1 MKKDFLLF
9 KIHFKLL
16 TGHFFIEL
24 PLNCKEVEKKEILK
38 NSNGINLIKSDFK
51 DKLDA
56 YQKIK
61 SGSISFEFDAI
72 LLENLV
78 YDVPESFITWGIES
92 KTKPDGITP
101 DDTQP
106 DKDLSRKTSKLKII
120 MLICIPILSIISILI
135 IGYIIYKK
143 KRNIR

>member
-92 KTKPDGITP
+92 KAKP

-120 MLICIPILSIISILI
+120 MLICIPIFCIISILI

-143 KRNIR
+143 KCNIR

>member
-9 KIHFKLL
+9 IIHFKLL
-16 TGHFFIEL
+16 IGHFFIEL

-61 SGSISFEFDAI
+61 SGSINYEFEAI

-78 YDVPESFITWGIES
+78 YDVPESFIAWGIES
-92 KTKPDGITP
+92 KAKP

-120 MLICIPILSIISILI
+120 MLICIPIFCIISILI

>member
-16 TGHFFIEL
+16 TGHYFTEL

-92 KTKPDGITP
+92 KAKP

-120 MLICIPILSIISILI
+120 MLICIPIFCIISILI

-143 KRNIR
+143 KCNIR